1 MNDMTTIRD
10 LLKAAQSELTFSDT
24 ARLDAEI
31 LLCHVMNTQR
41 AWIYS
46 RPEQQI
52 PQQQVKTYRSLVKRR
67 SKGYPI
73 AYLTGH
79 KEFWSI
85 DLTVNEHTLIP
96 RPETECLVEYLLE
109 MIPAEKI
116 LNLTDLGTGSGAI
129 AIAIARERPKCRIT
143 ATDIND
149 KALEI
154 ATANAKSI
162 GLENIIF
169 IKSDWFSTIKRQKFD
184 IIVSNPPYIRSDD
197 KHLQQGDVR
206 FEPLDAL
213 KAGCDGL
220 QHIREIIDQAPD
232 YLINN
237 GWLLLE
243 HGYDQG
249 HDVRT
254 HLTSSCYSD
263 VITHHDYAGNE
274 RITLARHQ
282 V

>member
-1 MNDMTTIRD
+1 MNNMHTIRE

-24 ARLDAEI
+24 ARLDAEL

-41 AWIYS
+41 AWVYS

-52 PQQQVKTYRSLVKRR
+52 PQQQVEAYHSLVKRR

-79 KEFWSI
+79 KEFWSTE
-85 DLTVNEHTLIP
+85 LSVNEHTLIP
-96 RPETECLVEYLLE
+96 RPETERLVECALE
-109 MIPAEKI
+109 KIPTEKI
-116 LNLTDLGTGSGAI
+116 LNIIDLGTGSGAV
-129 AIAIARERPKCRIT
+129 AIAIARERPQCMII
-143 ATDIND
+143 ATDICG

-154 ATANAKSI
+154 ATANAKSHN
-162 GLENIIF
+162 LENISF
-169 IKSDWFSTIKRQKFD
+169 IKSDWFSTIKRKNFD
-184 IIVSNPPYIRSDD
+184 IIVSNPPYIRHDD

-206 FEPLDAL
+206 FEPVDAL

-220 QHIREIIDQAPD
+220 QYIREIIDQAPH
-232 YLINN
+232 YLIKN

-249 HDVRT
+249 YDVRT

-263 VITHHDYAGNE
+263 VTTCHDYAGHE

>member
-1 MNDMTTIRD
+1 MNNIPTISE
-10 LLKAAQSELTFSDT
+10 LLKAAQSELTFSDS
-24 ARLDAEI
+24 ARLDAEL

-41 AWIYS
+41 ELVSS

-52 PQQQVKTYRSLVKRR
+52 PQQKIEAYRSLVNRQ

-79 KEFWSI
+79 KEFWSTE
-85 DLTVNEHTLIP
+85 LSVNEHTLIP
-96 RPETECLVEYLLE
+96 RPETECLVECVLE
-109 MIPAEKI
+109 MIPTGEI
-116 LNLTDLGTGSGAI
+116 LNLIDLGTGSGAI
-129 AIAIARERPKCRIT
+129 AIAIAKERPQCKII

-154 ATANAKSI
+154 AATNAKAHA
-162 GLENIIF
+162 LENISF
-169 IKSDWFSTIKRQKFD
+169 IKSDWFSTIARQEFD
-184 IIVSNPPYIRSDD
+184 FIVSNPPYIRFDD

-206 FEPLDAL
+206 FEPVEAL

-220 QHIREIIDQAPD
+220 QYINEIIDHAPD

-249 HDVRT
+249 HNVRT
-254 HLTSSCYSD
+254 HLASSCYSD
-263 VITHHDYAGNE
+263 VTTRHDYAGNE